1 MGRRTI
7 SAGFTSAAAGR
18 DTALPPLPAGA
29 VKSAPGATKKK
40 EHTAS
45 TAKHTM
51 PSTRKLVR
59 QPPTP
64 AGVQAWYSLPIRK
77 LPPPKPISSTPEI
90 RPGRSGN
97 QRTMVL
103 ITAL

>member
-1 MGRRTI
+1 
-7 SAGFTSAAAGR
+7 
-18 DTALPPLPAGA
+18 
-29 VKSAPGATKKK
+29 
-40 EHTAS
+40 
-45 TAKHTM
+45 M

-90 RPGRSGN
+90 KPGRSGN